1 MRGRGT
7 LQSNFSKGV
16 LDESMSERIDTEHY
30 YRALRKGQNIVS
42 LPQGGFTRR
51 DGGMMKSRLRRRL
64 LAVPLANTA
73 ANPIT
78 VTAPSGGTA
87 ANLTDQDSATKV
99 LTTSTPA
106 GGGAELVVVQ
116 IDLGQA
122 RTIAAVDLIDY
133 GVASGSGDNGAAV
146 AYSTDA
152 AAWSDFGAPVDL
164 STTATSRRVALAPGS
179 SVTARYWRFVARPQ
193 AATGAVSI
201 GTLHLWTE
209 SAQISEVKQLSFV
222 YSSADTYEMA
232 LTDRNVDVF
241 RQGVWK
247 AAIAVEHRSE
257 QVRAVT
263 QAQSLDSLI
272 VWHDQVQPPII
283 QRQGDDTSWDFRPVT
298 WSNIPNQPATTSSQ
312 GNRDSIQRITLTDV
326 ADNDLVVLSVEG
338 RVAQPIVK
346 SQDVVALA
354 AAIQA
359 ALEALPNVDTGLTVE
374 VIAATPDSL
383 DFAVAFTGSTNA
395 GRYWARLWADVPYN
409 AAARATTTLLQ
420 DGRLMG
426 TSVDLFGAGMGWPR
440 CGVFFQ
446 ARLWVAGLHQFPQT
460 LIASRVALFFD
471 FDQSSGLGAA
481 RGISATL
488 DTDQVVTIRHL
499 WAGRHLTAFTD
510 VSEWYV
516 PDRIID
522 GETAISFVET
532 TTYGILQEAIPAAID
547 GGVFFVQ
554 PSGTV
559 IRDFLWDEGQQ
570 DYGAS
575 AISLLSTATVGR
587 IVDMAFR
594 SSAERAEGSA
604 VIGAAADGTAFL
616 LIFMRSEN
624 VIAFCQETHADGLIR
639 GISVDEG
646 DRAISVFVERTV
658 AGQTDLWLER
668 WTPGNYLDAAVERP
682 VVNRVVS
689 DLAHLEGKS
698 VWAYLDR
705 DPVGP
710 FTVTGGAITL
720 TKDGTTA
727 IVGLDHGLSAKPMPI
742 KEKLGDGT
750 VLRRK
755 KRIHTAEAVVTAT
768 GGFAIA
774 ANGQPPRAARL
785 NFFGDVLGVPLLDR
799 LYTGPVRFSH
809 LLGSTE
815 DGDCEITQPVP
826 GPFTLKSLML
836 EVA

>member
-7 LQSNFSKGV
+7 LQTNFSKGV
-16 LDESMSERIDTEHY
+16 LDEGMSERIDTEHY
-30 YRALRKGQNIVS
+30 YRAMRKGRNVVC

-64 LAVPLANTA
+64 MPVPLANTA
-73 ANPIT
+73 ANPVA
-78 VTAPSGGTA
+78 VTAPAGGTA
-87 ANLTDQDSATKV
+87 ANLTDQDPATKV
-99 LTTSTPA
+99 TTTSTPA
-106 GGGAELVVVQ
+106 GGNAELVVIQ
-116 IDLGQA
+116 IDLGAA
-122 RTIAAVDLIDY
+122 RAIAAVDLIDY
-133 GVASGSGDNGAAV
+133 SVASGSGDNGGAV
-146 AYSTDA
+146 TYSLDA
-152 AAWSDFGAPVDL
+152 ASWSDFGGPVDL
-164 STTATSRRVALAPGS
+164 STTVVSRRVAQAPGQT
-179 SVTARYWRFVARPQ
+179 VTARYWRFVARPA

-201 GTLHLWTE
+201 GTMHLWTE
-209 SAQISEVKQLSFV
+209 SALHSAVKRLSFV
-222 YSSADTYEMA
+222 YSSADTYELA
-232 LTDRNVDVF
+232 LTDRNIDVF

-263 QAQSLDSLI
+263 QSQSLDTLI
-272 VWHDQVQPPII
+272 VWHDEVAPPLVS
-283 QRQGDDTSWDFRPVT
+283 RQGDDTSWDFRVVPFA
-298 WSNIPNQPATTSSQ
+298 NAPPQPATSNAQ
-312 GNRDSIQRITLTDV
+312 GNRDSIQRVTISGV
-326 ADNDLVVLSVEG
+326 ADGDLVVLAIEG
-338 RVAQPIVK
+338 RITQPIAK
-346 SQDVVALA
+346 SQDAPA
-354 AAIQA
+354 MATAIQT
-359 ALEALPNVDTGLTVE
+359 ALEALPNVDTGLGVE
-374 VIAATPDSL
+374 VISASPTSL
-383 DFAVAFTGSTNA
+383 DFAVAFTGTTNA
-395 GRYWARLWADVPYN
+395 GRFWPRLSADVPFTP
-409 AAARATTTLLQ
+409 AAVVTTTLLQ
-420 DGRLMG
+420 DGRKMG
-426 TSVDLFGAGMGWPR
+426 SANAIFGPAMGWPR

-446 ARLWVAGLHQFPQT
+446 ARLWVGGFHQYPQT
-460 LIASRVALFFD
+460 LISSQVALYYD
-471 FDQSSGLGAA
+471 LSQAAGLGAA

-532 TTYGILQEAIPAAID
+532 TTYGVAQETVPAAID

-570 DYGAS
+570 DYNAA
-575 AISLLSTATVGR
+575 AISLLSSSIVGR
-587 IVDMAFR
+587 IADIDFR

-604 VIGAAADGTAFL
+604 VVGATEAGTAFL
-616 LIFMRSEN
+616 LIFMRGEN
-624 VIAFCQETHADGLIR
+624 VIAFCEEAHADGLIR
-639 GISVDEG
+639 GISIDEG

-658 AGQTDLWLER
+658 DGQTDLWLER
-668 WTPGNYLDAAVERP
+668 WTSGNYLDSAVERP
-682 VVNRVVS
+682 VANRVVS

-710 FTVTGGAITL
+710 FTVTGGQITL
-720 TKDGTTA
+720 PKDGTTA
-727 IVGLDHGLSAKPMPI
+727 IVGLDHGISAKPMAI
-742 KEKLGDGT
+742 KERLGDGT

-755 KRIHTAEAVVTAT
+755 KRIHTAEIVVDAT
-768 GGFAIA
+768 GAFALA

-785 NFFGDVLGVPLLDR
+785 TFFGSVLGVPLLDR
-799 LYTGPVRFSH
+799 LYSGPVRFNH
-809 LLGSTE
+809 LLGSTQ

-826 GPFTLKSLML
+826 GPLTVKSLML